1 MLKYDFIP
9 TDEPF
14 KFRVVDRETGK
25 DFNIGKDLCDR
36 YDSGEFAWTV
46 EKKKK

>member
-1 MLKYDFIP
+1 MALAYDYIK
-9 TDEPF
+9 TGEYTYRLVHKDTQEPY
-14 KFRVVDRETGK
+14 
-25 DFNIGKDLCDR
+25 NMGKDLCDR